1 MLVYTGYPWV
11 SPRSI
16 FNGRGYH
23 PPSLVTTI
31 CPSQKRSSSLC
42 RLLPSPYS
50 CKISMNFFYPRSC
63 RPSSH
68 PGTPRTIHYGICMP
82 YFCASLDSNV
92 AIPVPLPFP
101 NPFMASWINM
111 DDLWCFFMMVLIILH
126 ITSSNPM
133 PLYPPFTFFMRI
145 IVVQVSSAGILP
157 SRNVSWAILTK
168 ASIYLSG
175 LFSHVA
181 SLSHIFLCSAHIPE
195 GPPALPTW
203 ILRTTSSF
211 SSSLGGP
218 SGTTSSCTNTGIVS
232 PYRSCLL

>member
-1 MLVYTGYPWV
+1 MRA
-11 SPRSI
+11 S
-16 FNGRGYH
+16 
-23 PPSLVTTI
+23 
-31 CPSQKRSSSLC
+31 
-42 RLLPSPYS
+42 
-50 CKISMNFFYPRSC
+50 
-63 RPSSH
+63 
-68 PGTPRTIHYGICMP
+68 
-82 YFCASLDSNV
+82 FCASLASRV
-92 AIPVPLPFP
+92 VVPIPLPYL
-101 NPFMASWINM
+101 NPCRAPWRYISILRRLFMI
-111 DDLWCFFMMVLIILH
+111 VLIIFQVTST
-126 ITSSNPM
+126 ITIHLQS
-133 PLYPPFTFFMRI
+133 PFLFVIRI